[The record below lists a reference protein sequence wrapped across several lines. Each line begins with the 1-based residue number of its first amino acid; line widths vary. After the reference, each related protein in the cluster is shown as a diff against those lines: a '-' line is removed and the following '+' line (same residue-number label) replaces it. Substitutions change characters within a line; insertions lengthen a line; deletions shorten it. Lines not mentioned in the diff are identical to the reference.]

1 MLKSTFFTELHMKD
15 KKAHQFYENCT
26 VECYFQ
32 GQVIQE
38 AGSEEKA
45 FYLMFKGDLEEEN
58 HIYVREHNKWPLPN
72 RRWEV
77 RAVYNSYNQNK
88 HLKRFNFFGDEEL
101 MENLKFKARYLATTW
116 TVLLK
121 MKEEDFY
128 LHLNQEDIKRLK
140 KYRSENAD
148 VNYLDF

>member
-1 MLKSTFFTELHMKD
+1 MMKSTFFTELHMKD

-58 HIYVREHNKWPLPN
+58 HISDLPACSS
-72 RRWEV
+72 WSASCEAFPGIV
-77 RAVYNSYNQNK
+77 FV
-88 HLKRFNFFGDEEL
+88 
-101 MENLKFKARYLATTW
+101 LASR
-116 TVLLK
+116 VLIEIILLK
-121 MKEEDFY
+121 
-128 LHLNQEDIKRLK
+128 LL
-140 KYRSENAD
+140 
-148 VNYLDF
+148 